1 MEDMNQQGI
10 QSYEQQRLQDVW
22 YETEKRLRTNQNVA
36 NQPLM
41 SRSVRQGLTKG
52 LTEWK
57 KGLKDERTHHTH
69 LASKPFCCF

>member
-10 QSYEQQRLQDVW
+10 QSYEQQRLQDVC

-52 LTEWK
+52 LTV
-57 KGLKDERTHHTH
+57 
-69 LASKPFCCF
+69 